1 MVMGS
6 IKIGTEVLVIG
17 GGPGGYVAAERAAQ
31 FGKDVV
37 LVEWEE
43 LGGTCLNHGC
53 IPSKALISVGDL
65 VSKVKEAG
73 ERGVTVHGSLEIDF
87 AKTQEWKQNK
97 VIKRLTQGVA
107 ALMKAGQIEVV
118 RGKAKFLDAHTVE
131 IALNEGGN
139 AVYTFK
145 HCIIATGSRAVN
157 PKFFPIDHQNVVS
170 ARDALAFTE
179 IPKKFVVVGGGYI
192 GVELGIAYAKLGSQV
207 TIVEAA
213 DQLLSGTDPDILA
226 VLMRKLRRLGVT
238 VMLNARAGGGLQ
250 DGKVKVEEADGK
262 VTLLEADK
270 VLVAI
275 GRRPYT
281 EGLELENAGLA
292 IDEMGF
298 IHVDDQMRTA
308 VKHIYAIGDVVSPV
322 MLAHK
327 ASAQGRV
334 AAEAIAGKPS
344 YSDWKTVPAVIF
356 TDPEI
361 ATVGLTEKQAKDQG
375 IDVVVSKHPFTAIG
389 RALTMAET
397 DGLVKLV
404 ANRQT
409 GVLLGAQLAGP
420 EVSELIGEITHAIEM
435 GALVEDV
442 ALTPHYHPT
451 LSEGILEAAHKL
463 LHELE
468 GAKNKVAANVM

>member
-6 IKIGTEVLVIG
+6 IKIGTEVLIIG

-37 LVEWEE
+37 LVEADE

-65 VSKVKEAG
+65 LHKVRESE
-73 ERGVTVHGSLEIDF
+73 ERGVTLEGSLHVDF

-107 ALMKAGQIEVV
+107 TLMKAGQIEVV
-118 RGKAKFLDAHTVE
+118 RGKAKFIDANTVE
-131 IALNEGGN
+131 VALNEGGN
-139 AVYTFK
+139 SRYSFK
-145 HCIIATGSRAVN
+145 HCIIATGSKAVN
-157 PKFFPIDHQNVVS
+157 PKFFPIDQENVVS
-170 ARDALAFTE
+170 AKGALAFKE
-179 IPKKFVVVGGGYI
+179 IPKTFVVVGGGYI
-192 GVELGIAYAKLGSQV
+192 GVELGIAYGKLGSNV
-207 TIVEAA
+207 TIVEAQS
-213 DQLLSGTDPDILA
+213 QLLPGTDPDLVA
-226 VLMRKLRRLGVT
+226 VLMRKLRRLNIN
-238 VMLNARAGGGLQ
+238 VMLNSKASGGLQ
-250 DGKVKVEEADGK
+250 DGKVKVEDAEGK
-262 VTLLEADK
+262 VQMLEADK

-281 EGLELENAGLA
+281 EGLDLEKAGLD

-298 IHVDDQMRTA
+298 IHVDDQMRTK
-308 VKHIYAIGDVVSPV
+308 VRHIYAIGDVCSPI

-344 YSDWKTVPAVIF
+344 YTDWKTIPTVIF

-361 ATVGLTEKQAKDQG
+361 AAVGMTEAEAKEKG
-375 IDVVVSKHPFTAIG
+375 VDVVVAKHSFAAIG
-389 RALTMAET
+389 RALTMGES

-404 ANRQT
+404 ANKTT
-409 GVLLGAQLAGP
+409 GVLLGAQLIGP
-420 EVSELIGEITHAIEM
+420 ETSELIGELTHAIEM

-463 LHELE
+463 LHVIEK
-468 GAKNKVAANVM
+468 GR

>member
-17 GGPGGYVAAERAAQ
+17 GGPGGYIAAERAAQ
-31 FGKDVV
+31 LGKDVV
-37 LVEWEE
+37 LVESEE

-65 VSKVKEAG
+65 VNKVKEAE
-73 ERGVTVHGSLEIDF
+73 ERGVKLNGSIEIDF

-97 VIKRLTQGVA
+97 VIKRLTSGVA
-107 ALMKAGQIEVV
+107 SMMKAGQVEVV
-118 RGKAKFLDAHTVE
+118 RGKAKFIDPHTVE

-145 HCIIATGSRAVN
+145 NCIIATGSKAVN
-157 PKFFPIDHQNVVS
+157 PKFFPIDQENVVS
-170 ARDALAFTE
+170 ARGALAFKE
-179 IPKKFVVVGGGYI
+179 IPKNFVVVGGGYI
-192 GVELGIAYAKLGSQV
+192 GVELGIAYAKLGSNV

-213 DQLLSGTDPDILA
+213 GQLLPATDPDMVQ
-226 VLMRKLRRLGVT
+226 VLMRKLRRLNVN
-238 VMLNARAGGGLQ
+238 VMLNSKAGGGLQ
-250 DGKVKVEEADGK
+250 NGKVKVEESDGK
-262 VTLLEADK
+262 VVEIDADK

-281 EGLELENAGLA
+281 EGLELEHAGLS

-298 IHVDDQMRTA
+298 IHVDDQMRTK
-308 VKHIYAIGDVVSPV
+308 VPHIYAIGDVVSPV

-327 ASAQGRV
+327 ASMQGRV
-334 AAEAIAGKPS
+334 AAEAIAGEPS
-344 YSDWKTVPAVIF
+344 HADWKTVPAVIF

-361 ATVGLTEKQAKDQG
+361 ATVGLTEKEATEQG
-375 IDVVVSKHPFTAIG
+375 IDVVVAKHPFTAIG

-404 ANRQT
+404 ADRAT
-409 GVLLGAQLAGP
+409 GVLLGAQMAGP

-435 GALVEDV
+435 GALVADV

-451 LSEGILEAAHKL
+451 LSEGILEAAQKL
-463 LHELE
+463 LHTIEA
-468 GAKNKVAANVM
+468 GGKKK

>member
-37 LVEWEE
+37 LVESEE

-53 IPSKALISVGDL
+53 IPSKALISVGEL
-65 VSKVKEAG
+65 VAKVRESE
-73 ERGVTVHGSLEIDF
+73 ERGVKLNGTLDIDF
-87 AKTQEWKQNK
+87 AKTQDWKQNK

-118 RGKAKFLDAHTVE
+118 RGKAKFVDAHTVE

-145 HCIIATGSRAVN
+145 HCIIATGSKAVN
-157 PKFFPIDHQNVVS
+157 PKFFPIDHENVVS
-170 ARDALAFTE
+170 ARGALAFKE
-179 IPKKFVVVGGGYI
+179 IPKNFVVVGGGYI
-192 GVELGIAYAKLGSQV
+192 GVELGIAYGKLGSNV

-213 DQLLSGTDPDILA
+213 DQLLPGTDPDLIA
-226 VLMRKLRRLGVT
+226 VLMRKLRRLGIA
-238 VMLNARAGGGLQ
+238 VMLKAKASGGLQ
-250 DGKVKVEEADGK
+250 NGKVSVENPDGQKVE
-262 VTLLEADK
+262 LEADK
-270 VLVAI
+270 VLVAV

-281 EGLELENAGLA
+281 EGLELENAGLS
-292 IDEMGF
+292 IDPMGF

-308 VKHIYAIGDVVSPV
+308 VKHIFAIGDVVSPV

-344 YSDWKTVPAVIF
+344 YTDWKTVPAVIF

-361 ATVGLTEKQAKDQG
+361 AYVGLTEFQAREQG
-375 IDVVVSKHPFTAIG
+375 MEVAVSKHPFTAIG
-389 RALTMAET
+389 RALTMGET
-397 DGLVKLV
+397 DGIVKLV
-404 ANRQT
+404 ANRVT

-420 EVSELIGEITHAIEM
+420 EVSELIGELTHAIEM
-435 GALVEDV
+435 GALVADV

-463 LHELE
+463 LADLE
-468 GAKNKVAANVM
+468 AGGKKKVGAPV

>member
-1 MVMGS
+1 MGS
-6 IKIGTEVLVIG
+6 IKIGTEVLIIG

-65 VSKVKEAG
+65 LWKVKESQ
-73 ERGVTVHGSLEIDF
+73 ERGVTLNGTIDIDF
-87 AKTQEWKQNK
+87 GKTQDWKQNK
-97 VIKRLTQGVA
+97 VIKRLTSGVA
-107 ALMKAGQIEVV
+107 TLMKAGQVEVV
-118 RGKAKFLDAHTVE
+118 KGKAKFVDDHTVE
-131 IALNEGGN
+131 VALNEGGN

-145 HCIIATGSRAVN
+145 HCIIATGSVAVD
-157 PKFFPIDHQNVVS
+157 PKFFPLDGTNVVD
-170 ARDALAFTE
+170 ARGALAFRE
-179 IPKKFVVVGGGYI
+179 IPKNFVVVGGGYI
-192 GVELGIAYAKLGSQV
+192 GVELGIAYAKLGSNV
-207 TIVEAA
+207 TIVEATE
-213 DQLLSGTDPDILA
+213 QILPGTDPDLIT
-226 VLMRKLRRLGVT
+226 VLNRKLRRLNIN
-238 VMLNARAGGGLQ
+238 VMTKAKASGGLV
-250 DGKVKVEEADGK
+250 DGKVKVETAEGVQMID
-262 VTLLEADK
+262 ADK
-270 VLVAI
+270 VLVAV

-281 EGLELENAGLA
+281 EGLELDNAGLMTN
-292 IDEMGF
+292 EKGF
-298 IHVDDQMRTA
+298 LTVDDQMRTS

-344 YSDWKTVPAVIF
+344 FTDWKTIPAVIF

-361 ATVGLTEKQAKDQG
+361 ASVGMNEAQAKEAG
-375 IDVVVSKHPFTAIG
+375 IDVAVAKHPFTAIG
-389 RALTMAET
+389 RALTMGET

-404 ANRQT
+404 ANRT
-409 GVLLGAQLAGP
+409 SGVLLGAQMIGP

-463 LHELE
+463 LDDIEKA
-468 GAKNKVAANVM
+468 GAK

>member
-1 MVMGS
+1 MGS

-37 LVEWEE
+37 LVEAEE

-65 VSKVKEAG
+65 LYKVKEAG
-73 ERGVTVHGSLEIDF
+73 ERGVTLDGQLKVDF
-87 AKTQEWKQNK
+87 AKTQEWKQTK
-97 VIKRLTQGVA
+97 VIKRLTNGVA
-107 ALMKAGQIEVV
+107 TLMKAGQVEVV
-118 RGKAKFLDAHTVE
+118 RGVAKFVDDHTVE

-145 HCIIATGSRAVN
+145 DCIIATGSKAVN
-157 PKFFPIDHQNVVS
+157 PKFFPIDNENVVS
-170 ARDALAFTE
+170 ARGALQFQE
-179 IPKKFVVVGGGYI
+179 IPPNFVVVGGGYI
-192 GVELGIAYAKLGSQV
+192 GVELGIAYGKLGSNV
-207 TIVEAA
+207 TIVEATG
-213 DQLLSGTDPDILA
+213 QLLPGTDPDLIN
-226 VLMRKLRRLGVT
+226 VLMRKLKKLNIT
-238 VMLNARAGGGLQ
+238 VMLNSKASGGLVN
-250 DGKVKVEEADGK
+250 GKVNVTDAEGK
-262 VTLLEADK
+262 VQEIAADK
-270 VLVAI
+270 VLVAV
-275 GRRPYT
+275 GRRPFT
-281 EGLELENAGLA
+281 DNLELANAGLSA
-292 IDEMGF
+292 NEMGF
-298 IHVDDQMRTA
+298 IAVDDQMRTA
-308 VKHIYAIGDVVSPV
+308 QKHIYAIGDAVSPV

-344 YSDWKTVPAVIF
+344 YTDWKTIPAVIF

-361 ATVGLTEKQAKDQG
+361 ASVGMTEAQAKAEGVDY
-375 IDVVVSKHPFTAIG
+375 IVAKHPFSAIG
-389 RALTMAET
+389 RALTMGET
-397 DGLVKLV
+397 EGLVKLV
-404 ANRQT
+404 ASRTT
-409 GVLLGAQLAGP
+409 GVLLGAQMIGP

-463 LHELE
+463 LHEIE
-468 GAKNKVAANVM
+468 KGGKK

>member
-6 IKIGTEVLVIG
+6 IKIGTEVLIIG

-65 VSKVKEAG
+65 LWKVKESQ
-73 ERGVTVHGSLEIDF
+73 ERGVTLNGTIDIDF
-87 AKTQEWKQNK
+87 GKTQDWKQNK
-97 VIKRLTQGVA
+97 VIKRLTSGVA
-107 ALMKAGQIEVV
+107 TLMKAGQVEVV
-118 RGKAKFLDAHTVE
+118 KGKAKFVDDHTVE
-131 IALNEGGN
+131 VALNEGGN

-145 HCIIATGSRAVN
+145 HCIIATGSVAVD
-157 PKFFPIDHQNVVS
+157 PKFFPLDGTNVVD
-170 ARDALAFTE
+170 ARGALAFRE
-179 IPKKFVVVGGGYI
+179 IPKNFVVVGGGYI
-192 GVELGIAYAKLGSQV
+192 GVELGIAYAKLGSNV
-207 TIVEAA
+207 TIVEATE
-213 DQLLSGTDPDILA
+213 QILPGTDPDLIT
-226 VLMRKLRRLGVT
+226 VLNRKLRRLNIN
-238 VMLNARAGGGLQ
+238 VMTKAKASGGLV
-250 DGKVKVEEADGK
+250 DGKVKVETAEGVQMID
-262 VTLLEADK
+262 ADK
-270 VLVAI
+270 VLVAV

-281 EGLELENAGLA
+281 EGLELDNAGLMTN
-292 IDEMGF
+292 EKGF
-298 IHVDDQMRTA
+298 LTVDDQMRTS

-344 YSDWKTVPAVIF
+344 FTDWKTIPAVIF

-361 ATVGLTEKQAKDQG
+361 ASVGMNEAQAKEAG
-375 IDVVVSKHPFTAIG
+375 IDVAVAKHPFTAIG
-389 RALTMAET
+389 RALTMGET

-404 ANRQT
+404 ANRT
-409 GVLLGAQLAGP
+409 SGVLLGAQMIGP

-463 LHELE
+463 LDDIEKA
-468 GAKNKVAANVM
+468 GAK

>member
-17 GGPGGYVAAERAAQ
+17 GGPGGYVAADRAAQ
-31 FGKDVV
+31 LGKDVV

-65 VSKVKEAG
+65 VNKVKEG
-73 ERGVTVHGSLEIDF
+73 EERGIKLQGSIEIDF
-87 AKTQEWKQNK
+87 TKTQDWKQNK
-97 VIKRLTQGVA
+97 VIKRLTSGVA
-107 ALMKAGQIEVV
+107 SMMKAGQVEVV
-118 RGKAKFLDAHTVE
+118 RGKAKFVDPHTVE

-157 PKFFPIDHQNVVS
+157 PKFFPIDNENVVS
-170 ARDALAFTE
+170 ARGALAFKE
-179 IPKKFVVVGGGYI
+179 IPKNFVVVGGGYI
-192 GVELGIAYAKLGSQV
+192 GVELGIAYAKLGANV
-207 TIVEAA
+207 TIVEATG
-213 DQLLSGTDPDILA
+213 QLLPGTDPDMIQ
-226 VLMRKLRRLGVT
+226 VLMRKLRRLNVN
-238 VMLNARAGGGLQ
+238 VMLNSKAGGGLQ
-250 DGKVKVEEADGK
+250 NGKVKVEEPDGK
-262 VTLLEADK
+262 IAEIDADK

-281 EGLELENAGLA
+281 EGLELANAGLS
-292 IDEMGF
+292 IDDMGF
-298 IHVDDQMRTA
+298 IHVDEQMRTA
-308 VKHIYAIGDVVSPV
+308 VPHIYAIGDVVSPV

-334 AAEAIAGKPS
+334 AAEAIAGARS
-344 YSDWKTVPAVIF
+344 FADWKTVPAVIF

-361 ATVGLTEKQAKDQG
+361 ATVGLTEKQAQEQG
-375 IDVVVSKHPFTAIG
+375 IDVVVAKHPFTAIG

-404 ANRQT
+404 ANRET
-409 GVLLGAQLAGP
+409 GVLLGAQMAGP
-420 EVSELIGEITHAIEM
+420 EVSELIGEITTAIEM
-435 GALVEDV
+435 GALVADV

-463 LHELE
+463 LHTIES
-468 GAKNKVAANVM
+468 GGKKK